1 MTKNSNSSYSSSVTD
16 SVIKVNEIVLGS
28 AASTAMAAMY
38 ISMANAAGVGSQ
50 NTVSTQH
57 HRNILATATLAAGT
71 GNLLWS
77 GLSQEVKGISIA
89 ERLKHWE
96 QMLQVSEGKEIKTEG
111 AQATDASQEGSQ
123 SLQPNEGQ
131 A

>member
-1 MTKNSNSSYSSSVTD
+1 MTKNTNSTYTSAVTD

-77 GLSQEVKGISIA
+77 GLSQEVKGITVD

-96 QMLQVSEGKEIKTEG
+96 QMLQVSEGKEINSEQSQANEVPKQEPQTNPTDEG
-111 AQATDASQEGSQ
+111 LA
-123 SLQPNEGQ
+123 
-131 A
+131 

>member
-1 MTKNSNSSYSSSVTD
+1 MTKNSNSTYTSAVTD

-50 NTVSTQH
+50 NTVATQH

-77 GLSQEVKGISIA
+77 GLSQEVKGISIDQ
-89 ERLKHWE
+89 RLKHWE
-96 QMLQVSEGKEIKTEG
+96 QMLQVSEGKAIKDGEAKTAETPQNDQG
-111 AQATDASQEGSQ
+111 
-123 SLQPNEGQ
+123 
-131 A
+131 

>member
-1 MTKNSNSSYSSSVTD
+1 MTKNSNSPYTSAVTD

-77 GLSQEVKGISIA
+77 GLSQEVKGISVD

-96 QMLQVSEGKEIKTEG
+96 QMLQVSEGKEISNEH
-111 AQATDASQEGSQ
+111 APANEPPQQEP
-123 SLQPNEGQ
+123 QPNPAAEGLS
-131 A
+131 

>member
-1 MTKNSNSSYSSSVTD
+1 MTKNANSTYSSAVTD
-16 SVIKVNEIVLGS
+16 SVMKVNEIVLGS

-57 HRNILATATLAAGT
+57 HRSILATATLAAGA

-77 GLSQEVKGISIA
+77 GLSQEVKGISIDQ
-89 ERLKHWE
+89 RLRHWE
-96 QMLQVSEGKEIKTEG
+96 QMLRVSEGKEIDNE
-111 AQATDASQEGSQ
+111 Q
-123 SLQPNEGQ
+123 SEAIDGKAEPQTNSAAEGQ
-131 A
+131 S